1 MYAQRVY
8 TEIVE
13 SVERTLKRKTHS
25 AGQECSASMQG
36 QGAGR

>member
-25 AGQECSASMQG
+25 ADPERRALKVC
-36 QGAGR
+36 